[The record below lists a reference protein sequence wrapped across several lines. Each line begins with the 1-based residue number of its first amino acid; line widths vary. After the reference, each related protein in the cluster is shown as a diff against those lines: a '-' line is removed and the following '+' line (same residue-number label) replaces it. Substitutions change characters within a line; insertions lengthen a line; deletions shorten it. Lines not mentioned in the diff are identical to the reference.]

1 MNNLEYLLTSI
12 MEECGELSQSISK
25 CVRFTP
31 DHVCPKKHKPNI
43 EDVRIEFSDVIAL
56 FELLKEEEGIDIQ
69 ASRELIDAKKVRF
82 KQMRQISRE
91 LGTLVTKPNA
101 LYLHGI
107 LVELGDGLVW
117 KDQTDFRVESTGE
130 KVLVWCTHGNWE
142 GTLHS
147 DLRFEIH
154 APYGSEFQQ
163 TKESDWKVDKAKYV
177 AQVRNSVED
186 DFQDDIPF

>member
-1 MNNLEYLLTSI
+1 MNNLEYLLTSL

-31 DHVCPKKHKPNI
+31 NHVCPKKGKPNI

-69 ASRELIDAKKVRF
+69 ASRALIDAKKTRF

-91 LGTLVTKPNA
+91 LGTLVTKPKA
-101 LYLHGI
+101 LCLHGI

-117 KDQTDFRVESTGE
+117 KDQTDFRVEGTGE
-130 KVLVWCTHGNWE
+130 KVLMWCTHGNWE

-154 APYGSEFQQ
+154 APYGSEFKQ
-163 TKESDWKVDKAKYV
+163 TEEADWKVDKAKYV
-177 AQVRNSVED
+177 AQVRTSVED

>member
-1 MNNLEYLLTSI
+1 MNNLEYLFTTL

-25 CVRFTP
+25 CVRFTTN
-31 DHVCPKKHKPNI
+31 HVCPKKGKPNI
-43 EDVRIEFSDVIAL
+43 EDVRIEFSDVMAL
-56 FELLKEEEGIDIQ
+56 LEMLRDEEGIDVQ
-69 ASRELIDAKKVRF
+69 ASRELIDAKKARF

-91 LGTLVTKPNA
+91 LGTLVTKPKA
-101 LYLHGI
+101 LCLHGI

-117 KDQTDFRVESTGE
+117 KDQTHFRVERTGE
-130 KVLVWCTHGNWE
+130 NVLMWCTHGDWE

-154 APYGSEFQQ
+154 APGGSKFQQ
-163 TKESDWKVDKAKYV
+163 TEEYDWEVNKAMYV
-177 AQVRNSVED
+177 AKVSSSVED

>member
-43 EDVRIEFSDVIAL
+43 EDLRIEFSDVMAL

-69 ASRELIDAKKVRF
+69 ASRTLIDAKKTRF

-91 LGTLVTKPNA
+91 LGTLVTKPKA
-101 LYLHGI
+101 LCLHGI
-107 LVELGDGLVW
+107 LVELGDELVW
-117 KDQTDFRVESTGE
+117 KGRTHFRVERTGE
-130 KVLVWCTHGNWE
+130 TVLMWCPHGNWE

-154 APYGSEFQQ
+154 APYGSEFRQ
-163 TKESDWKVDKAKYV
+163 TEESDWKVDKAKYV
-177 AQVRNSVED
+177 AQVRSSVED
-186 DFQDDIPF
+186 DFQDYIPF